1 MTADVVTPAIRPMTT
16 ADLRRVL
23 ELERDLFT
31 DPWPE
36 SLFHEELQHPEIAL
50 PLVAE
55 VEGVLVGYAMLA
67 WVYDEVHL
75 ENIAVDRAWQGRGI
89 AQALLDDAFA
99 RAAARDLE
107 TMLLEVRSGN
117 LRARRFYARNGFVEL
132 SVRRRYYQDP
142 VEDAIVMS
150 RSVVRAPDM
159 DAPPRA
165 DERPA

>member
-1 MTADVVTPAIRPMTT
+1 MAA

-55 VEGVLVGYAMLA
+55 VDGAIVGYAMIA

-75 ENIAVDRAWQGRGI
+75 ENIAVDRAWWGRGI

-99 RAAARDLE
+99 RAAERDLE
-107 TMLLEVRSGN
+107 LMLLEVRSGN
-117 LRARRFYARNGFVEL
+117 VRAQRFYERNGFERL

-150 RSVVRAPDM
+150 RPVRRLSEPG
-159 DAPPRA
+159 DAGLVL
-165 DERPA
+165 DGPA

>member
-1 MTADVVTPAIRPMTT
+1 MSDHVAPAIRPMTS

-23 ELERDLFT
+23 DLERDLFS

-36 SLFHEELQHPEIAL
+36 SLFHEELQHTEIAL

-55 VEGVLVGYAMLA
+55 IGAVIIGYSMLA

-75 ENIAVDRAWQGRGI
+75 ENLAVDRAWWGRGI

-99 RAAARDLE
+99 RAAARDLDS
-107 TMLLEVRSGN
+107 MLLEVRSGN
-117 LRARRFYARNGFVEL
+117 ARAQRFYERNGFVRL
-132 SVRRRYYQDP
+132 SVRRRYYQEP

-150 RSVVRAPDM
+150 RSVRRLPEPGAGL
-159 DAPPRA
+159 
-165 DERPA
+165 PATGTPA